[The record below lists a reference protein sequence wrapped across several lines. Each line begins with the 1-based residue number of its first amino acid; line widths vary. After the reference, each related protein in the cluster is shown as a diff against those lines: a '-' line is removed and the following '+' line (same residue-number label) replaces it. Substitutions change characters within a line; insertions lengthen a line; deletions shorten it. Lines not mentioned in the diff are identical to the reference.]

1 MVLWHSRI
9 WICGRFFR
17 CLRFFVAKE
26 FIETCLF
33 LIIGEHEGLPLRN
46 NGCEHDKTV
55 EDVSKA
61 WMSTP
66 RIYGMTCASIC
77 FFSHFFDYDYH
88 AKIQEAPI
96 TDSFLI

>member
-1 MVLWHSRI
+1 MVLWRSRI

-46 NGCEHDKTV
+46 NGCEHGKAV
-55 EDVSKA
+55 EDVSKDQ
-61 WMSTP
+61 MSTSS
-66 RIYGMTCASIC
+66 MV
-77 FFSHFFDYDYH
+77 
-88 AKIQEAPI
+88 
-96 TDSFLI
+96 